1 MKDLEIPTVHY
12 MLLGLAY
19 HKNEVG
25 GEYSTY
31 RISFQNPVWKITTWG
46 TKPFVKRFVHLNDPN
61 SFSVKLILACSF
73 SSAHICANLILP
85 YKSILYPI
93 FIVHRLSRQCSPVKL
108 IELFEFFPYRASRK
122 TAGFFPIC
130 TLHSHIVLYKQS
142 SDLIRTTTY

>member
-1 MKDLEIPTVHY
+1 MKDLEIPSLHY

-19 HKNEVG
+19 HKNEVV

-73 SSAHICANLILP
+73 SSAPHLREP
-85 YKSILYPI
+85 YITVQIYFIPDLYCPS
-93 FIVHRLSRQCSPVKL
+93 FKQAV
-108 IELFEFFPYRASRK
+108 FAS
-122 TAGFFPIC
+122 
-130 TLHSHIVLYKQS
+130 
-142 SDLIRTTTY
+142 